1 MVIVIKI
8 SYPTE
13 SSKEMAKRFIEG
25 PQMPDYIVRKGPYVT
40 SDTKEGVH
48 VLTVYE
54 LDNSRL
60 AEGLDFSAS
69 HVTIFYGVPGFK
81 YEIKPYFEVE
91 EALKLIG
98 MG

>member
-1 MVIVIKI
+1 MVIVTKV

-13 SSKEMAKRFIEG
+13 SSKEMAKKFLEA

-40 SDTKEGVH
+40 SNTCEGIH
-48 VLTVYE
+48 VMTVSE

-60 AEGLDFSAS
+60 AEGLDFTAS
-69 HVTIFYGVPGFK
+69 YMTLFYGIPGFK
-81 YEIKPYFEVE
+81 YEMRPYFEVE
-91 EALKLIG
+91 EALKLLG